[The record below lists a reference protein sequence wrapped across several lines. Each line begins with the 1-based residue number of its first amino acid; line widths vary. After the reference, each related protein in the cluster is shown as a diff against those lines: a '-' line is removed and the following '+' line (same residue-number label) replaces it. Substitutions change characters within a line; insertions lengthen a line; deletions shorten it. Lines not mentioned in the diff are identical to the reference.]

1 MSTTITISDEIARS
15 LDRLPG
21 NGSVSTEDKLRSL
34 LLSEYNRRLARYRL
48 TDTRLSQKYAMD
60 FNTFE
65 KMGLTTEPGHTWE
78 VDRDSIAW
86 ETAIDGIA
94 TLERQIDALQSDQG

>member
-1 MSTTITISDEIARS
+1 MGTTITISDEIARS

-21 NGSVSTEDKLRSL
+21 NGFISTEDKLRSL
-34 LLSEYNRRLARYRL
+34 LVSECKRRLARYLL

-65 KMGLTTEPGHTWE
+65 KMGLTAEPGHTWE
-78 VDRDSIAW
+78 VDQDSMTW

-94 TLERQIDALQSDQG
+94 SMERQIDELQSGLG